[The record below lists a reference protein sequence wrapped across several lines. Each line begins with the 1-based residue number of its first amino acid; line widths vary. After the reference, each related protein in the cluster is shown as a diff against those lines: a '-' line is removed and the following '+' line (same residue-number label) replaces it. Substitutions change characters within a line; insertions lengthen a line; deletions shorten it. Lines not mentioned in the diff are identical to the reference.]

1 MTYLPMQNWLNTL
14 SKTSSVTSSPLI
26 SPSAATADLKS
37 IVQKSI
43 GRPSLMLSVTASKAS
58 CARIKAS
65 ACLLLTAQL
74 TPPAHTQQQSIC
86 QMNHTAAA
94 CRTKRTV
101 HLSMRDPPRAML
113 DLCAHIAHH
122 FSQQAMT
129 YAAQATCSQAGGI

>member
-1 MTYLPMQNWLNTL
+1 MQNWLKTL
-14 SKTSSVTSSPLI
+14 SNTSSVTSSPLT
-26 SPSAATADLKS
+26 SPNAATADLKS

-74 TPPAHTQQQSIC
+74 TPPAHTQQPSMC
-86 QMNHTAAA
+86 QMNHTAAV
-94 CRTKRTV
+94 CCTKHAV
-101 HLSMRDPPRAML
+101 HLSMHNSSRAKL
-113 DLCAHIAHH
+113 YLCAQIVHR

-129 YAAQATCSQAGGI
+129 YTAQATCSQAGGI